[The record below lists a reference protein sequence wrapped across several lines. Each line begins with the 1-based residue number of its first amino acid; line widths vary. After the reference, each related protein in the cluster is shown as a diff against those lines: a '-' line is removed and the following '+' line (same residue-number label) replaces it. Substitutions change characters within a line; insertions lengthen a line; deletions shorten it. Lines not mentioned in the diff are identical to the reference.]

1 MPTTTP
7 ALRVED
13 LMTATAFEARW
24 REAVDLGLAGW
35 INLSAQGVWGD
46 ALVVLLEPPS
56 RGEPHSHMPDQI
68 SVNFSGPNLGSDWRA
83 ERQLDI
89 QI

>member
-1 MPTTTP
+1 
-7 ALRVED
+7 
-13 LMTATAFEARW
+13 MTATAFDARW

-46 ALVVLLEPPS
+46 A
-56 RGEPHSHMPDQI
+56 
-68 SVNFSGPNLGSDWRA
+68 NSGPNLGSDWRA

-89 QI
+89 QT